1 MNEPII
7 PGVDATAVAAARDR
21 QAQLTKP
28 PGSLGRLEDVVI
40 RLAGLQG
47 RTCPQIDQPA
57 ISIFAGDHGVT
68 AEGVSAF
75 PQAVTAQM
83 LANFAAGGAAI
94 NAVARHIGAH
104 LEVVDVGTLAP
115 EDDLPGVRRERAGAG
130 TANFVAEPAMTAPA
144 FEQAY
149 VSGTEAAQ
157 RARDAGADCYIPGEM
172 GIGNTTAAA
181 AVACALL
188 ECSPE
193 AVVGAGTGLAAE
205 GVRHKAGVIAR
216 ALSYHGAELETPAAI
231 VQHIGGYELA
241 AMMGA
246 YTRAAELGMPVL
258 LDGFIASTAALAAVR
273 RTPAV
278 ATWLIAAHQSAEA
291 GHAILLGELGERPL
305 LDLGMR
311 LGEASGA
318 AVTVPLIRTA
328 CTIHGEMATFE
339 SAGIA
344 TDNDIG

>member
-1 MNEPII
+1 MNEAII

-47 RTCPQIDQPA
+47 RTCPQLNQPA
-57 ISIFAGDHGVT
+57 ISIFAADHGVT

-75 PQAVTAQM
+75 PQAVTGQM

-94 NAVARHIGAH
+94 NAVARHIEAH

-115 EDDLPGVRRERAGAG
+115 EDDLPGVRCERAGAG

-172 GIGNTTAAA
+172 GIGNTTAAT

-188 ECSPE
+188 NRSPE
-193 AVVGAGTGLAAE
+193 AVVGAGTGLDAQ
-205 GVRHKAGVIAR
+205 GVRHKASVIAR
-216 ALSYHGAELETPAAI
+216 ALTHHAAALNTPAAI

-258 LDGFIASTAALAAVR
+258 LDGFIATTAALAAVR

-278 ATWLIAAHQSAEA
+278 APWLIAAHQSAEA
-291 GHAILLGELGERPL
+291 GHAILLGELGETPL

-318 AVTVPLIRTA
+318 ATTVPLIRTA
-328 CTIHGEMATFE
+328 CAIHGEMATFE

-344 TDNDIG
+344 TENDIG